1 MLTKQDFEK
10 ILFSKQ
16 FYDLGLI
23 YVIENDGK
31 YKKDYVINDVTK
43 SYTQAVEFIMAASKK
58 QYGFKIQ
65 GIEKYNKEIFDYCN
79 NLSKKFKMPV
89 DCHAYWGYAGRGSFK
104 THTDPCDVV
113 IYICSGTKEL
123 VVEKDKKE
131 ISAGEHLHIAPGQ
144 KHKATNITDCLS
156 LSFGTF
162 EFDKDRLESL
172 SFTI

>member
-16 FYDLGLI
+16 FYDMGLI

-31 YKKDYVINDVTK
+31 YKKDYVINDVAK
-43 SYTQAVEFIMAASKK
+43 SYTQAVELIMAASKQ

-65 GIEKYNKEIFDYCN
+65 GVEKYNREIFDYCN
-79 NLSKKFKMPV
+79 NLASQFKMPV
-89 DCHAYWGYAGRGSFK
+89 DCHAYWGYAGKGSFK
-104 THTDPCDVV
+104 MHSDPCDVV
-113 IYICSGTKEL
+113 IHICSGVKEL
-123 VVEKDKKE
+123 KIEKETIELKQDN
-131 ISAGEHLHIAPGQ
+131 HVHIRPGQ

-162 EFDKDRLESL
+162 DFDNNRLESL
-172 SFTI
+172 SFSI